1 MKHADLEL
9 IERCRRGDERA
20 YADLIQRYQNT
31 VYNICRRLARDPDEA
46 RDLAQEA
53 FVRTFSRLD
62 RYDPVFPFSA
72 WLFKIT
78 ANLCID
84 HLRRRRLQTCSL
96 DDPIES
102 DEGHIQR
109 QVEDQGERPDRACE
123 RVEMRRLVWE
133 AVALL
138 PAHYR
143 VILVMRHQED
153 LSYEEIA
160 TALEIPLGTVKARIH
175 RARESLRAHLQAY
188 DPQAVPSAPATR
200 HRATA

>member
-9 IERCRRGDERA
+9 IERCRLGDERA
-20 YADLIQRYQNT
+20 YAELIHRYQGT

-62 RYDPVFPFSA
+62 RFDPVYPFSA

-96 DDPIES
+96 DEPL
-102 DEGHIQR
+102 EGDGGRFSR

-123 RVEMRRLVWE
+123 RLEMREQVWE
-133 AVALL
+133 AVDQL
-138 PAHYR
+138 PPHYR
-143 VILVMRHQED
+143 MILVMRHQED

-160 TALEIPLGTVKARIH
+160 AALEIPLGTVKARIH

-188 DPQAVPSAPATR
+188 DPAAPLSSPATPR
-200 HRATA
+200 RATA